1 MKMEALPL
9 DHKRVTLFAGHYG
22 SGKTNIALNYARW
35 LRRQDLPVTIADLDI
50 VNPYFRTK
58 DSEAALAE
66 EGIGLIVSE
75 FANSNV
81 DLPAMP
87 KEAYG
92 LVSDPTV
99 NAVLDIGGDDRGA
112 LALGRYTPTIKA
124 EGNYEMLFVVNR
136 SRPLTRTVADTL
148 EVMGEIEEACQLP
161 FTAIVNNTNLGLQTT
176 AQDVLAS
183 LDYARALS
191 ETTGLPIKMTCAAA
205 RLCPE
210 LTGKVPNLFPL
221 SIQKLYYMINS
232 EVSNGETDL

>member
-1 MKMEALPL
+1 MEAMPL
-9 DHKRVTLFAGHYG
+9 DYKRVTLFAGHYG

-35 LRRQDLPVTIADLDI
+35 LRHQGLPVTIADLDI

-92 LVSDPTV
+92 LVNDRRTY
-99 NAVLDIGGDDRGA
+99 AVLDIGGDDRGA
-112 LALGRYTPTIKA
+112 LALGRYTPSIKA
-124 EGNYEMLFVVNR
+124 EGDFEMLFVVNR

-148 EVMGEIEEACQLP
+148 EVMGEIEEACGLP

-176 AQDVLAS
+176 AQDVLSS
-183 LDYARALS
+183 LSYARELS
-191 ETTGLPIKMTCAAA
+191 QAAKLPIKMTCAAQP
-205 RLCPE
+205 LCQA
-210 LTGKVPNLFPL
+210 LQGKVDNLFPL
-221 SIQKLYYMINS
+221 SIQKLYYMIDS
-232 EVSNGETDL
+232 EVPYGKTYL

>member
-58 DSEAALAE
+58 DSEAALAA

-112 LALGRYTPTIKA
+112 LALGRYTPTIKE

-148 EVMGEIEEACQLP
+148 EVMGEIEEACNLP

-176 AQDVLAS
+176 ASDVLSS
-183 LDYARALS
+183 LEYAQELS
-191 ETTGLPIKMTCAAA
+191 QKTGLPIKMTCAAEG
-205 RLCPE
+205 LQEE
-210 LTGKVPNLFPL
+210 LAGKVPDLFPL
-221 SIQKLYYMINS
+221 SIQKLYYMIDS
-232 EVSNGETDL
+232 EVNSWQN

>member
-1 MKMEALPL
+1 MNY
-9 DHKRVTLFAGHYG
+9 KRVTLFAGHYG

-35 LRRQDLPVTIADLDI
+35 LRRQKLPVTIADLDI

-92 LVSDPTV
+92 LVNDPSV
-99 NAVLDIGGDDRGA
+99 YAVLDIGGDDRGA
-112 LALGRYTPTIKA
+112 LALGRYTPAIK
-124 EGNYEMLFVVNR
+124 EEENYEMLFVVNR

-148 EVMGEIEEACQLP
+148 EVMGEIEEASGLP

-176 AQDVLAS
+176 AADVLAS
-183 LDYARALS
+183 LPYAQELS
-191 ETTGLPIKMTCAAA
+191 QITGLPIKMTCAAEQ
-205 RLCPE
+205 LCPE
-210 LTGKVPNLFPL
+210 LSGIVPDLFPL

-232 EVSNGETDL
+232 EV

>member
-1 MKMEALPL
+1 M

-205 RLCPE
+205 HLFPE